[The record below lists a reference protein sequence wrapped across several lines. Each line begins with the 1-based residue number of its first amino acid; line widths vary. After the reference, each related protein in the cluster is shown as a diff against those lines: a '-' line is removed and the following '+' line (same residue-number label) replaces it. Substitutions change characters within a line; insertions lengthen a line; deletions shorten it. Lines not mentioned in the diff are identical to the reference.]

1 MTLNTSVKSSV
12 PIIFSIMVL
21 SACGDGGDADNTAT
35 VNNAPTSIELELET
49 ESESESANS
58 ATTASN
64 PIVSKS
70 KASNEQGTE
79 DEEVN
84 NADARADDNA
94 LAAVNVDNEISLAR
108 SSCGLSEVSA
118 DLELAKVAIQH
129 ANYINYVFANSTPTS
144 FNPHVENKISDI
156 ADVTGNSNPFF
167 SADSFT
173 KRLAKANY
181 ANTSNGV
188 AENIASTLYFNSL
201 GNLVAPDIAATA
213 MTKSLLAAPYHLR
226 ALMLPNSN
234 LIGTGI
240 SAYKP
245 FNREASK
252 YQGYVLVTHAAAT
265 PAAKNNSVKGIFT
278 YPCQDVSATVTA
290 LYNESPS
297 PVKGTGRDLR
307 TDPIGQPIYINMPSA
322 QTIKVSNVK
331 FYDVQRKTKVEV
343 ALLDFYQDPYK
354 GTNYQLAANEAF
366 ILPLTDNLKS
376 CEQGSNKGGNCGL
389 YGNSNYQVSF
399 DVLVDNKTLITKDFT
414 FSTGEVSY

>member
-1 MTLNTSVKSSV
+1 MTLNTSINSLV

-21 SACGDGGDADNTAT
+21 SACGDAGDADSTSTA
-35 VNNAPTSIELELET
+35 NKAPKSI

-64 PIVSKS
+64 PVVSKS
-70 KASNEQGTE
+70 KASNEQRAE

-84 NADARADDNA
+84 NAIADDNA
-94 LAAVNVDNEISLAR
+94 LAVVNVDNEISLAR

-118 DLELAKVAIQH
+118 DPELAKIAIQH
-129 ANYINYVFANSTPTS
+129 ANYINYVFANSTPTG
-144 FNPHVENKISDI
+144 FNPYVENEISDI
-156 ADVTGNSNPFF
+156 ADVTGKSNSFF
-167 SADSFT
+167 SGDSFT

-181 ANTSNGV
+181 ANANNGV
-188 AENIASTLYFNSL
+188 AENIALTLYFSSL
-201 GNLVAPDIAATA
+201 GNLVAPDIAAMA

-290 LYNESPS
+290 LYNESPN

-354 GTNYQLAANEAF
+354 GTNYQLAATEAF